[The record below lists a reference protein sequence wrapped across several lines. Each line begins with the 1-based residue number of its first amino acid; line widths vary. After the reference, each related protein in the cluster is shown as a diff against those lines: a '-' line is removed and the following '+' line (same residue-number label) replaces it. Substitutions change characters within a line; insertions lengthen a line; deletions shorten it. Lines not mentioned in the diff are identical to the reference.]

1 MSENTNSVNTP
12 SDTVETENKRESYPI
27 KTFKWIE
34 PFIGNVY
41 KKYGSE
47 GLHSNEKIADANNLS
62 VNSIK
67 QIVSTGTQ
75 YGCFIKVHGKGYQIS
90 EVFTKIFHPEN
101 SDEKRIL
108 ITDCLKNV
116 PFYAPLFT
124 DYNEKVVPSIEGLQN
139 RFIRDFKMKTHLAR
153 NAAEIFTQ
161 NLKDFDL
168 INSRNVLILPNE
180 NSGNNSK
187 QENNVGSE
195 QKNTFE
201 NTPPVDGNESPSVTI
216 PIKLKGNR
224 MASLSFPLDFSDE
237 DLTKLFKVAKAYIE
251 AYGENIDLSKI

>member
-1 MSENTNSVNTP
+1 
-12 SDTVETENKRESYPI
+12 
-27 KTFKWIE
+27 
-34 PFIGNVY
+34 
-41 KKYGSE
+41 
-47 GLHSNEKIADANNLS
+47 
-62 VNSIK
+62 
-67 QIVSTGTQ
+67 
-75 YGCFIKVHGKGYQIS
+75 
-90 EVFTKIFHPEN
+90 
-101 SDEKRIL
+101 
-108 ITDCLKNV
+108 
-116 PFYAPLFT
+116 
-124 DYNEKVVPSIEGLQN
+124 
-139 RFIRDFKMKTHLAR
+139 MKPHLAK
-153 NAAEIFTQ
+153 NAAEVFTQ

-168 INSRNVLILPNE
+168 INSRNVLILPNG

-201 NTPPVDGNESPSVTI
+201 NNTPVDGNEITSVTI